1 MRILGLE
8 EEADETGG
16 VLEAKIIE
24 LAGDIGM
31 NLKTDDISVAN
42 RLGKPRERPERS
54 PEKASNS
61 ETVSQKVK

>member
-1 MRILGLE
+1 MRILRLE
-8 EEADETGG
+8 EEADYTEG
-16 VLEAKIIE
+16 VLEAKIIQ
-24 LAGDIGM
+24 LAGDTDVKP
-31 NLKTDDISVAN
+31 KTENISVAH